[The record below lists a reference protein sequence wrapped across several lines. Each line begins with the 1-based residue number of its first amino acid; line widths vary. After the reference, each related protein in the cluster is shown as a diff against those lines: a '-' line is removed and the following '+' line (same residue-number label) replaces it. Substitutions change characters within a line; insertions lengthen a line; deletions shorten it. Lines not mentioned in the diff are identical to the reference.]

1 MTIANSNAAFYTVIC
16 ASLTIGG
23 FLVAAQGCDLQSM
36 VSVDVPPPVLE
47 AVAPD
52 DLEGGITLDEAERVW
67 EDWTSYVQGNTE
79 RLRAAIDDAND
90 RYYALASLID
100 TGVSI
105 LGEHSGAFPFG
116 SIVMTGLGVLTG
128 LFLKRP
134 QEDARVAKEKEAS
147 YNAGLVRGA
156 EVAKPM
162 VEITKT
168 EIDA

>member
-1 MTIANSNAAFYTVIC
+1 MTTTNSNVAFYTVIC
-16 ASLTIGG
+16 VSLAVGG
-23 FLVAAQGCDLQSM
+23 FLMAAQGCDLRSM

-47 AVAPD
+47 AVAPE
-52 DLEGGITLDEAERVW
+52 DLEGGITLAEAQRVW
-67 EDWTSYVQGNTE
+67 EDWVTYVESNTE
-79 RLRAAIDDAND
+79 RLRQSIDDAND
-90 RYYALASLID
+90 RYYALASLIN

-116 SIVMTGLGVLTG
+116 AVVMSGLGVLTG

-147 YNAGLVRGA
+147 YNAGLVKGA